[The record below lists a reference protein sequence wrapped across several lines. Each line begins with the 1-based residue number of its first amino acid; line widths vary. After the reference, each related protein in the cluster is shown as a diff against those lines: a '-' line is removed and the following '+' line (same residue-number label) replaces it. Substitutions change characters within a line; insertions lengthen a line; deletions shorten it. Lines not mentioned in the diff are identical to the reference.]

1 VKRQPFL
8 SARRQRGLTL
18 IELMVS
24 LVIGLAVIGALLAA
38 YMVSFRSSA
47 HNDAMVQITE
57 DATMALNI
65 MRAQASMA
73 GYSNVTDVDMAGQR
87 LIGRGFEKTPV
98 FGCAGSNFG
107 SYHGIVNAVACSAAG
122 TSTSDTLEVAYEAND
137 NAWGAGSSNA
147 ILDGTGKP
155 VDCLGNALDKTV
167 LGYYLADSK
176 FYVSGNKLYCEGPG
190 TTGAAP
196 LVDNIEN
203 LSIKYGLSGS
213 TAGASPTQIAQ
224 YSTAPGAAPNL
235 GAWTRVMSI
244 SICVVVRSAVPVI
257 DKTVGT
263 AKNALDTY
271 VDCAGNTSHSTD
283 GFLRRSFSTT
293 VLLQNRIL

>member
-1 VKRQPFL
+1 MRQPFL

-65 MRAQASMA
+65 IRSQASMA

-98 FGCAGSNFG
+98 FGCNGSNFA
-107 SYHGIVNAVACSAAG
+107 SYHGIVNAAACTG

-137 NAWGAGSSNA
+137 SAWGAGSANA

-155 VDCLGNALDKTV
+155 VDCLGNALDKTA
-167 LGYYLADSK
+167 LGFYLADSK

-190 TTGAAP
+190 TAGAAP
-196 LVDNIEN
+196 LVDNIEK

-213 TAGASPTQIAQ
+213 SGGASPTQIAM
-224 YSTAPGAAPNL
+224 YSSAPGAAPNVDP
-235 GAWTRVMSI
+235 WTRVMSI

-257 DKTVGT
+257 DKPVGT
-263 AKNALDTY
+263 AKNALASY
-271 VDCAGNTSHSTD
+271 VDCAGNTAFSAD
-283 GFLRRSFSTT
+283 GYLRRSFSTT

>member
-1 VKRQPFL
+1 MRQPFL

-47 HNDAMVQITE
+47 HNDAMVQVTE
-57 DATMALNI
+57 DATMALSI

-73 GYSNVTDVDMAGQR
+73 GYSQIDHINFAGQT
-87 LIGRGFEKTPV
+87 LVGRDFASAPV
-98 FGCAGSNFG
+98 FGCAASNFG
-107 SYHGIVNAVACSAAG
+107 TTQSIRSPAACTG
-122 TSTSDTLEVAYEAND
+122 TGSDSLEVAYEVND
-137 NAWGAGSSNA
+137 GAWGGGSSNA
-147 ILDGTGKP
+147 ILSGGIP
-155 VDCLGNALDKTV
+155 VDCLGNALNIAP

-176 FYVSGNKLYCEGPG
+176 FYVKQDGSGNYQLFCQQG
-190 TTGAAP
+190 TASAAP
-196 LVDNIEN
+196 LVDNVET
-203 LSIKYGLSGS
+203 LSVKYGIGNGS
-213 TAGASPTQIAQ
+213 SQIVKYAPANTAD
-224 YSTAPGAAPNL
+224 
-235 GAWTRVMSI
+235 WTRVMSI
-244 SICVVVRSAVPVI
+244 SICVVVRSAVPVF

-271 VDCAGNTSHSTD
+271 VDCSGNTAHSTD
-283 GFLRRSFSTT
+283 GRLRRSFSTT